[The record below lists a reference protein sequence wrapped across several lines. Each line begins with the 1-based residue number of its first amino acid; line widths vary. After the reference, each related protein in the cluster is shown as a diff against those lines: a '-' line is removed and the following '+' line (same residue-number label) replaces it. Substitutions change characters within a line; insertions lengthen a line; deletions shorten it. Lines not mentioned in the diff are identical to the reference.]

1 MMTVSECL
9 AKADEVDR
17 LGYECPTQ
25 DGREAFALLGQG
37 WRRSALFA
45 RQQDAWAASHLRA

>member
-1 MMTVSECL
+1 MMTSSECL

-25 DGREAFALLGQG
+25 DGREAYALLGQG
-37 WRRSALFA
+37 WRTSALFA
-45 RQQDAWAASHLRA
+45 RRQDAWAALHPFP

>member
-1 MMTVSECL
+1 MMTYSECL

-25 DGREAFALLGQG
+25 DGREAFALLGRG
-37 WRRSALFA
+37 WRRSAMFA
-45 RQQDAWAASHLRA
+45 RQQQAWAEMRAAA